1 MNERHVV
8 VGAGPVGLAT
18 AELLVEQ
25 GKEVVLVSR
34 SGAGPE
40 IAGVRREAADVADAG
55 RLTELAEGATALYNC
70 VNPPSYTVWP
80 EFWPPVAAAFL
91 EAAEWTGAVLVT
103 AAALYP
109 YGPVDGPM
117 VEGLPDA
124 ATHQEGADPRRDVG
138 RGEGAARR
146 RAGSRPSRS
155 AARTTSGPRVST
167 STGHIARVA
176 PAALE
181 GKTVRVFGSPDQP
194 HSFTDV
200 RDMARAL
207 VRVAGEPSAWGRVW
221 HAPTNPAKTQTEVLQ
236 DVAAVRRPHHRP
248 GEVDA
253 ARAAVGRGRR
263 GAAAAGA
270 AGDRVPVHRAVR
282 PRLLGHRGA
291 PSGWPR
297 RPGPRS
303 AGPRPRTPSRRPEPR
318 SPCLRP
324 LRRPGSRRTP

>member
-18 AELLVEQ
+18 AERLVEQ
-25 GKEVVLVSR
+25 GKDVVLVSR
-34 SGAGPE
+34 SGTGPE

-55 RLTELAEGATALYNC
+55 RLVELAEGAVALYNC

-91 EAAEWTGAVLVT
+91 AAAEQSGAVLVT

-109 YGPVDGPM
+109 LRPG
-117 VEGLPDA
+117 
-124 ATHQEGADPRRDVG
+124 
-138 RGEGAARR
+138 RR
-146 RAGSRPSRS
+146 RRWSRTCRTPRPTKKALIRGGMWAEAKRLHDAGRIRAVEVRGSDYV
-155 AARTTSGPRVST
+155 GPRVST
-167 STGHIARVA
+167 ATGHIARVA
-176 PAALE
+176 PAALQ

-236 DVAAVRRPHHRP
+236 DVCRPLW
-248 GEVDA
+248 
-253 ARAAVGRGRR
+253 
-263 GAAAAGA
+263 AAA
-270 AGDRVPVHRAVR
+270 
-282 PRLLGHRGA
+282 
-291 PSGWPR
+291 
-297 RPGPRS
+297 S
-303 AGPRPRTPSRRPEPR
+303 AR
-318 SPCLRP
+318 
-324 LRRPGSRRTP
+324 

>member
-18 AELLVEQ
+18 AELLAEQ
-25 GKEVVLVSR
+25 GRDVLLVSR
-34 SGAGPE
+34 SGSGPDV
-40 IAGVRREAADVADAG
+40 AGVRRQAADVADAG
-55 RLTELAEGATALYNC
+55 RLSALAEGAAALYNC

-91 EAAEWTGAVLVT
+91 EAAETSGATLVT

-124 ATHQEGADPRRDVG
+124 ATTKKALIRGGMWAEAKRRHDAGRIRAVEVRGADYM
-138 RGEGAARR
+138 
-146 RAGSRPSRS
+146 
-155 AARTTSGPRVST
+155 GPRVST

-181 GKTVRVFGSPDQP
+181 GRTVRVFGRPDQP

-207 VRVAGEPSAWGRVW
+207 VLVAGEPTAWGRVW

-236 DVAAVRRPHHRP
+236 DVASS
-248 GEVDA
+248 
-253 ARAAVGRGRR
+253 VGRTIGKVKSMPHVLLSVGGSVIPLLKELRETEYQFTAPYVLDSSDIEEQY
-263 GAAAAGA
+263 GLAPTPW
-270 AGDRVPVHRAVR
+270 DEVCRATAQNA
-282 PRLLGHRGA
+282 LLA
-291 PSGWPR
+291 S
-297 RPGPRS
+297 
-303 AGPRPRTPSRRPEPR
+303 
-318 SPCLRP
+318 
-324 LRRPGSRRTP
+324 